1 MNKLDAKRVQ
11 TMAPFLERVLVV
23 DPSAQAARLLI
34 ELLRDI
40 WPGQAWTAATTERAL
55 ALAEQVDPGLILVE
69 HSGESLDGLVFTR
82 KLRRGVLRCRKAPV
96 VMITATATAAS
107 ILGARDVGVHEFLRK
122 PFTNADLVRRVE
134 AVTLHP
140 RPWIEGTGYVG
151 PDRRRFNS
159 ANYTGKRKRRTD
171 PLNTAGPEQE
181 RISQA
186 IRIVVSAA
194 KSAESEPFQ
203 ATRALNVQASE
214 LAEAAAAIQDSALAH
229 AAQALQRYLASVTA
243 GARLTRE
250 GVQAHADRLS
260 TFLPKDAKDA
270 ARSAA

>member
-1 MNKLDAKRVQ
+1 VNKLDAKRVQ